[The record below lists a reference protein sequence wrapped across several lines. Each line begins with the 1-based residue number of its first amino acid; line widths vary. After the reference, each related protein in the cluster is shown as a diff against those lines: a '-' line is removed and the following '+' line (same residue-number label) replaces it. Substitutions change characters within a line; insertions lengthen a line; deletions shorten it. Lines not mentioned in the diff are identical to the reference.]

1 MNMSFDS
8 VEKFENLIADF
19 FGSKYAVA
27 TDSCTHAI
35 ELCLRYQNINKVEFP
50 KHTYVG
56 IPLLGFKLG
65 LNWQLIEN
73 RWKNFYTLSKT
84 NIIDAAVL
92 WKKNS
97 YIKGTMM
104 CLSFQYQKHLNIGRG
119 GMILLDNKMDYNN
132 LIKLSYDGR
141 QRNKPWRKQNISKI
155 GYHYYMTP
163 ENAELG
169 INIFSKVKNKNPK
182 NWSWLDYPDLSKM
195 KVFKSK

>member
-1 MNMSFDS
+1 MSFKS

-19 FGSKYAVA
+19 FGSKYAVS

-35 ELCLRYQNINKVEFP
+35 ELCLRYQNISKVEFP

-65 LNWQLIEN
+65 LNWQLVEK
-73 RWKNFYTLSKT
+73 RWENFYTIGKT

-119 GMILLDNKMDYNN
+119 GMILLDNKRDYNN

-169 INIFSKVKNKNPK
+169 TKIFERVKYKKPK
-182 NWSWLDYPDLSKM
+182 NWNWKDYPDLSKM
-195 KVFKSK
+195 KVFK

>member
-1 MNMSFDS
+1 MSFES
-8 VEKFENLIADF
+8 VEKFENLIANF

-35 ELCLRYQNINKVEFP
+35 ELCLRYQNVNKVEFP

-65 LNWQLIEN
+65 LNWQLVEK
-73 RWKNFYTLSKT
+73 RWENFYTISNT

-169 INIFSKVKNKNPK
+169 INIFAKVKNKNPK
-182 NWSWLDYPDLSKM
+182 NWSWLDYPDLSRM
-195 KVFKSK
+195 KVFKPK

>member
-8 VEKFENLIADF
+8 VEKFENLIANF

-35 ELCLRYQNINKVEFP
+35 ELCLRYQNISKVEFP

-65 LNWQLIEN
+65 LNWQLVEK
-73 RWKNFYTLSKT
+73 RWENFYTLSKT

-92 WKKNS
+92 WRKNS
-97 YIKGTMM
+97 YIKGSMM

-119 GMILLDNKMDYNN
+119 GMILLDNKRDYNN
-132 LIKLSYDGR
+132 LVKLSYDGR

-155 GYHYYMTP
+155 GYHYYLTP

-169 INIFSKVKNKNPK
+169 IKLFAKVKNKMPK
-182 NWSWLDYPDLSKM
+182 KWSWLDYPDLSKM

>member
-1 MNMSFDS
+1 MSFQK

-27 TDSCTHAI
+27 VDSCTHAI
-35 ELCLRYQNINKVEFP
+35 ELCLRYFSCDKVSFP

-56 IPLLGFKLG
+56 VPLLGHKLK
-65 LNWQLIEN
+65 LSWNWEEN
-73 RWKNFYTLSKT
+73 KWKDFYYIGGT
-84 NIIDAAVL
+84 NVIDAAVL
-92 WKKNS
+92 WKKSS
-97 YIKGTMM
+97 YVKGTMM
-104 CLSFQYQKHLNIGRG
+104 CLSFQYQKHLNMGRG
-119 GMILLDNKMDYNN
+119 GMILLDNKRDYNN

-169 INIFSKVKNKNPK
+169 TKIFERVKYKKPK
-182 NWSWLDYPDLSKM
+182 NWSWKDYPDLSKM
-195 KVFKSK
+195 KVFK

>member
-119 GMILLDNKMDYNN
+119 GMILLDNKRDYNN

-141 QRNKPWRKQNISKI
+141 QRNKPWRKQNISSI

-163 ENAELG
+163 ENADLG
-169 INIFSKVKNKNPK
+169 TKIYERVKYKKPK
-182 NWSWLDYPDLSKM
+182 NWSWKDYPDLSKM
-195 KVFKSK
+195 KVFK